1 VQHQPQDEEHTMTTI
16 SDVAA
21 RAGVSRS
28 TVSRVFLQPQVVAE
42 DARQRV
48 LAAAEAL
55 GYEPNPVARS
65 LRHGRTG
72 NLGLVVPD
80 IANPFFPPL
89 IKAVQREA
97 RRHRMALFVA
107 DSDEH
112 TDDEL
117 ALVRAMAKQVDGL
130 ILASPRLEEG
140 DLRQLLEGTPTVVIN
155 RRLDGIPAVV
165 TTAQQG
171 LTQAVEHLTALGHG
185 EITYLAGPRE
195 AYSNQDRRQALETAC
210 GQHHVELSELGPFE
224 PHFES
229 GVRAGDLVLAHGATA
244 VVAYNDQIA
253 LGLLAR
259 LSDRGARVGQDV
271 SVVGIDDTWL
281 ARMASPAL
289 TTVRV
294 PAAAA
299 GAAAVRLMAD
309 LLSGSSVDGTAVELA
324 TELIVRSSTAAP
336 PRPAATA

>member
-1 VQHQPQDEEHTMTTI
+1 MATI

-42 DARQRV
+42 DARRRV

-55 GYEPNPVARS
+55 GYQPSPVARS
-65 LRHGRTG
+65 LRRGRTG

-89 IKAVQREA
+89 IKAVQRQA
-97 RRHRMALFVA
+97 RRHQMALFVA

-112 TDDEL
+112 ADDEL

-130 ILASPRLEEG
+130 ILASPRVGED
-140 DLRQLLEGTPTVVIN
+140 DLRQLLDGTPTVVIN
-155 RRLDGIPAVV
+155 RRLDGIPAVI

-171 LTQAVEHLTALGHG
+171 LTQAVEHLVALGHRHVV
-185 EITYLAGPRE
+185 YLAGPQH
-195 AYSNQDRRQALETAC
+195 AYSNQRREQALAVAC
-210 GQHHVELSELGPFE
+210 RAHGVELSELGPFE

-229 GVRAGDLVLAHGATA
+229 GVRAGDLVLAQQASA

-259 LSDRGARVGQDV
+259 LAERGCRVGPDL

-294 PAAAA
+294 PADAA
-299 GAAAVRLMAD
+299 GAAAVRLMLDVLA
-309 LLSGSSVDGTAVELA
+309 GSAAGTPVELP
-324 TELIVRSSTAAP
+324 TELVVRSSTAAP
-336 PRPAATA
+336 PRAAATA

>member
-1 VQHQPQDEEHTMTTI
+1 MSTI
-16 SDVAA
+16 RDVAE

-28 TVSRVFLQPQVVAE
+28 TVSRVFLQPHVVAE
-42 DARQRV
+42 DARRRV

-65 LRHGRTG
+65 LRRGLTG

-89 IKAVQREA
+89 IKAVQRQS
-97 RRHRMALFVA
+97 RRHQMALFVA

-112 TDDEL
+112 VDDEL
-117 ALVRAMAKQVDGL
+117 ALVRAMGKQVDGL
-130 ILASPRLEEG
+130 ILASPRLPQD
-140 DLRQLLEGTPTVVIN
+140 DLRRLLESTPTVVIN

-165 TTAQQG
+165 TTAAQG
-171 LTQAVEHLTALGHG
+171 LTQAVEHLVALGHRDLV
-185 EITYLAGPRE
+185 YLAGPE
-195 AYSNQDRRQALETAC
+195 HAYSNEQRRRALYAACESRGVRTA
-210 GQHHVELSELGPFE
+210 ELGPFE
-224 PHFES
+224 PYFES
-229 GVRAGDLVLAHGATA
+229 GTRAADLVLAADTSA

-253 LGLLAR
+253 LGLMAR
-259 LSDRGARVGQDV
+259 LAERGCRVG
-271 SVVGIDDTWL
+271 SALSLIGIDDTAL

-299 GAAAVRLMAD
+299 GAAAVRLLVD
-309 LLSGSSVDGTAVELA
+309 LLAGKDVAGAPVELA
-324 TELIVRSSTAAP
+324 TELVVRSSTAAP
-336 PRPAATA
+336 RRSAATA

>member
-1 VQHQPQDEEHTMTTI
+1 MATI

-21 RAGVSRS
+21 AAGVSRS
-28 TVSRVFLQPQVVAE
+28 TVSRVFVQPQLVAD
-42 DARQRV
+42 DARKRV

-65 LRHGRTG
+65 LRRGHTG

-89 IKAVQREA
+89 IKSVQRQA

-112 TDDEL
+112 VDDEL
-117 ALVRAMAKQVDGL
+117 GLVRAMAKQVDGL
-130 ILASPRLEEG
+130 ILASPRVAEE
-140 DLRQLLEGTPTVVIN
+140 DLRQLLQNTPTVVVN
-155 RRLDGIPAVV
+155 RRLEGVPAVI

-171 LTQAVEHLTALGHG
+171 LTQAIEHLVALGHLRVV
-185 EITYLAGPRE
+185 YLAGPRNS
-195 AYSNQDRRQALETAC
+195 YSNQQRRRALGDAC
-210 GQHHVELSELGPFE
+210 RVHGVELTELGPFE
-224 PHFES
+224 PHYES
-229 GVRAGDLVLAHGATA
+229 GMRAGDLVLAQRASA
-244 VVAYNDQIA
+244 VVAYNDQVA
-253 LGLLAR
+253 LGLMAR
-259 LSDRGARVGQDV
+259 LAERGCRVGPDL
-271 SVVGIDDTWL
+271 SVIGIDDTWL

-294 PAAAA
+294 PADAA
-299 GAAAVRLMAD
+299 GAAAVRLMVD
-309 LLSGSSVDGTAVELA
+309 LLGGSIVDTPVELP

-336 PRPAATA
+336 PRTAATA

>member
-1 VQHQPQDEEHTMTTI
+1 MATI

-42 DARQRV
+42 DARRRV
-48 LAAAEAL
+48 LAAAETL
-55 GYEPNPVARS
+55 GYEPSPVARS
-65 LRHGRTG
+65 LRRGRTG

-89 IKAVQREA
+89 IKAVQRQA
-97 RRHRMALFVA
+97 RRHQMALFVA

-112 TDDEL
+112 ADDEL

-130 ILASPRLEEG
+130 ILASPRVAEA
-140 DLRQLLEGTPTVVIN
+140 DLRALIEGTPTVVIN
-155 RRLDGIPAVV
+155 RRLEGIPAVV
-165 TTAQQG
+165 TTPEQG
-171 LTQAVEHLTALGHG
+171 MTQAVEHLAALGHG
-185 EITYLAGPRE
+185 EIVYLSGPE
-195 AYSNQDRRQALETAC
+195 LAYSNQQRRQALENAC
-210 GQHHVELSELGPFE
+210 RLHGLRLSELGPFE

-229 GVRAGDLVLAHGATA
+229 GVRAGDLVLAQAASA

-259 LSDRGARVGQDV
+259 LSERGTRVGQDV
-271 SVVGIDDTWL
+271 SVIGIDDTWL

-294 PAAAA
+294 PAGAA
-299 GAAAVRLMAD
+299 GAAAVRLMVD
-309 LLSGSSVDGTAVELA
+309 VLSGGPVDGAAVELA
-324 TELIVRSSTAAP
+324 TELIVRSSTTAP